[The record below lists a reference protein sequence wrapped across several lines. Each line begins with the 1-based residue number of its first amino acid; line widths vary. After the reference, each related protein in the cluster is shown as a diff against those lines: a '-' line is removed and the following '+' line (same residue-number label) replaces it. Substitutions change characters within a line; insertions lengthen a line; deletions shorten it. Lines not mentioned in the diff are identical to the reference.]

1 MGAIDAEVMLDSTL
15 LLTSK
20 EWDKLIPKTISYNL
34 DANKYIFFYTIGYSE
49 NEKKMVLFLSEYY
62 HLPIVISQYLHCTEI
77 FEPRYKK
84 VVKSGPKEFLWLV
97 KNAKFVFST
106 SFHGTVFS
114 IIFEKNFLSYIGRR
128 DERKLS
134 LLTSFGLIEHA
145 IMENDNIEVK
155 VKNLHDIDW
164 NNIRGILRNKK
175 KHVDETFE
183 KLLNES
189 SRINY

>member
-77 FEPRYKK
+77 FEHRYKK